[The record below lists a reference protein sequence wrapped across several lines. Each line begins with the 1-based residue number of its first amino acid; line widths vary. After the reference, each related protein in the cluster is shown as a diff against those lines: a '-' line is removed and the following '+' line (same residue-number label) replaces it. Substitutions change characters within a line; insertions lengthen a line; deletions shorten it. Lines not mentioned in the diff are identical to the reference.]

1 MNTFKID
8 GTDVSAREQYELI
21 GMEAYETTP
30 VAVAAKE
37 YAAELN
43 FEVVLGDS
51 TTMTLM
57 ISAGDRGDTSHPNNL
72 RHPTKILAYCV
83 RSELAP
89 GEDGAPQL
97 GPFTCS
103 LYKMDGLN
111 RAPWRDPFFDDADT
125 EQHLSRIWEEEVGM
139 ILTRNPDML
148 SDAWKA
154 VLSYKAAGL
163 DDSIREQEESLRS
176 LIEFRNSLEA
186 TPFKR
191 ASIYRHPL
199 DDLDDAGTLN

>member
-8 GTDVSAREQYELI
+8 GADVSAREQYELI

-30 VAVAAKE
+30 VAVMAKE

-57 ISAGDRGDTSHPNNL
+57 ISGGDRSDTSHPNNL
-72 RHPTKILAYCV
+72 RHPAKILAYCA
-83 RSELAP
+83 RSELVP
-89 GEDGAPQL
+89 GDDGRPQL
-97 GPFTCS
+97 GPFSCS
-103 LYKMDGLN
+103 LYKMDGLA
-111 RAPWRDPFFDDADT
+111 RTPWRDPFFDDADT
-125 EQHLSRIWEEEVGM
+125 ERHLSRIWEEEVGR

-163 DDSIREQEESLRS
+163 DETIREQEESLRS
-176 LIEFRNSLEA
+176 LIEFRSSLEA

-191 ASIYRHPL
+191 ESIYRHPL
-199 DDLDDAGTLN
+199 DDLEDASTLN

>member
-1 MNTFKID
+1 MNSFKID
-8 GTDVSAREQYELI
+8 GVEVSAREQYELI

-30 VAVAAKE
+30 VPVAAKE
-37 YAAELN
+37 YAAELS
-43 FEVVLGDS
+43 FEVILGDC

-89 GEDGAPQL
+89 GEDGTPQL

-111 RAPWRDPFFDDADT
+111 RAPWRDPLFDDTDT
-125 EQHLSRIWEEEVGM
+125 EQRLSRIWEGEVGT
-139 ILTRNPDML
+139 ILRRNPDML
-148 SDAWKA
+148 WDAWKA
-154 VLSYKAAGL
+154 VLTYKAAGL
-163 DDSIREQEESLRS
+163 DETIREQEESLRS
-176 LIEFRNSLEA
+176 LIEFRTSLEA

-191 ASIYRHPL
+191 DSIYHHPL
-199 DDLDDAGTLN
+199 DDLEDAPTLK

>member
-8 GTDVSAREQYELI
+8 GADVSAREQYELI

-30 VAVAAKE
+30 VAVMAKE

-51 TTMTLM
+51 TTMTPM
-57 ISAGDRGDTSHPNNL
+57 ISAGDRGNTSHPNNL
-72 RHPTKILAYCV
+72 RHPAKILAYCV

-89 GEDGAPQL
+89 GEDGEPQL
-97 GPFTCS
+97 GPFSCS

-111 RAPWRDPFFDDADT
+111 RAPWRDPFFDDTDT
-125 EQHLSRIWEEEVGM
+125 EQHLCRIWEEEVGN
-139 ILTRNPDML
+139 ILRRNPDML
-148 SDAWKA
+148 SDAWKV

-163 DDSIREQEESLRS
+163 DETIREQEESLRS

-191 ASIYRHPL
+191 ESIYRHPL
-199 DDLDDAGTLN
+199 DDLENASTLN